1 MKLKLKEKNDYLR
14 LLNINVPWE
23 DLKGVYD
30 KEFKKIKS
38 NYSMPGFR
46 KGSVPDNILRKNLGS
61 SIDSNF
67 VDHAINIY
75 YKKALEELK
84 LHPINQGQVKDLDFK
99 EKSDLKF
106 DIEFEVMPEYELPNY
121 KKKNKIKT
129 EKYIANDT
137 DINEAIKNLQ
147 NQFAQAKSVDGKIK
161 TGHFV
166 YGDFDK
172 LDENNEIIKDNTLK
186 NHCIKMGEGLFVK
199 DLEKNFLNK
208 KVNDSVD
215 VTIKQDSGNVKYRVK
230 INKVEEQILPEVN
243 DEFAKLVNNK
253 VAGIKELKKQI
264 LDNIQN
270 NLDSENKKI
279 LNQKIMDFF
288 VDKTKFEPPFSMV
301 SGYKKQLVEQY
312 KEDFKAKNQSYEE
325 EKIEKDCDKIAYNM
339 VKWYMLKQKIQINE
353 SLSISS
359 DNIKKHIENIIKDNP
374 AQKNAIEDY
383 YSKEENKN
391 QLYNNLVDEK
401 LFDHLSEYFKNN
413 AKEISTDQLRSKRNK
428 K

>member
-14 LLNINVPWE
+14 LLNIIVPWN
-23 DLKGVYD
+23 DLKSEYD

-46 KGSVPDNILRKNLGS
+46 KGSVPDNILRKNLGA

-84 LHPINQGQVKDLDFK
+84 LHPINQGQVQDLDFK

-106 DIEFEVMPEYELPNY
+106 DIEFEVMPEYKLPNY

-147 NQFAQAKSVDGKIK
+147 NQFAQAKTVDSKIK

-172 LDENNEIIKDNTLK
+172 LDEKNEVIKDNTLK

-199 DLEKNFLNK
+199 DLEKKFLNK

-215 VTIKQDSGNVKYRVK
+215 VTIDQDSGKVKYRVT

-243 DEFAKLVNNK
+243 DDFAKLVNNK
-253 VAGIKELKKQI
+253 VSGIKELKKQI
-264 LDNIQN
+264 LENIQN

-279 LNQKIMDFF
+279 LNQKIMDYF
-288 VDKTKFEPPFSMV
+288 VDKTKFEPPHSMV
-301 SGYKKQLVEQY
+301 SGYHKQLLEQY
-312 KEDFKAKNQSYEE
+312 KADFKAKNQPYEE
-325 EKIEKDCDKIAYNM
+325 DKLKEDCDKIAYNM
-339 VKWYMLKQKIQINE
+339 VKWYMLKQQIQINE
-353 SLSISS
+353 SLSVSA
-359 DNIKKHIENIIKDNP
+359 DDLEKHINQIIKENP
-374 AQKNAIEDY
+374 SQKKAIEDY
-383 YSKEENKN
+383 YSKEDNKN
-391 QLYNNLVDEK
+391 QVYNNLVDEK
-401 LFDHLSEYFKNN
+401 LFKHLNEYFENSV
-413 AKEISTDQLRSKRNK
+413 KEISTDKLRLKRNQK
-428 K
+428 

>member
-14 LLNINVPWE
+14 ILNVAVLWD
-23 DLKGVYD
+23 DLKGEYD

-46 KGSVPDNILRKNLGS
+46 KGSVPDNIVRKNLGQ

-84 LHPINQGQVKDLDFK
+84 LHPINQGQVKNLDFK
-99 EKSDLKF
+99 EKSDLNF
-106 DIEFEVMPEYELPNY
+106 DIEFEVMPEYKIPNY

-129 EKYIANDT
+129 EKYVANDT
-137 DINEAIKNLQ
+137 DISEALKNLQ
-147 NQFAQAKSVDGKIK
+147 NQFAQAQTIDEKIK
-161 TGHFV
+161 SGHFV

-172 LDENNEIIKDNTLK
+172 LDDNNEVVKDNTLK

-199 DLEKNFLNK
+199 DLEKKFLNK
-208 KVNDSVD
+208 KANDSVD
-215 VTIKQDSGNVKYRVK
+215 VTIKQDSGNVKYRVT
-230 INKVEEQILPEVN
+230 INKVEEQILPEIN
-243 DEFAKLVNNK
+243 DEFAKLVNEK
-253 VAGIKELKKQI
+253 VSGIDELKKQI
-264 LDNIQN
+264 LENIQN
-270 NLDSENKKI
+270 NLDAENKKV
-279 LNQKIMDFF
+279 LNQKIMDYF
-288 VDKTKFEPPFSMV
+288 VDKTKFEPPASMV
-301 SGYKKQLVEQY
+301 SGYHKQLVEQY
-312 KEDFKAKNQSYEE
+312 KEDFKAKNQPYEE
-325 EKIEKDCDKIAYNM
+325 DKLKEDCKKVAYNM

-353 SLSISS
+353 SLKVAEK
-359 DNIKKHIENIIKDNP
+359 DLKTHIDKIIKGNP
-374 AQKNAIEDY
+374 AQKKAIEDY

-391 QLYNNLVDEK
+391 QLYNTIVDEK
-401 LFDHLSEYFKNN
+401 LFEHFEEYFENN

>member
-14 LLNINVPWE
+14 LLNINVAWE
-23 DLKGVYD
+23 DLKGEYD

-199 DLEKNFLNK
+199 DLEKKFLNK

-230 INKVEEQILPEVN
+230 INKVEE
-243 DEFAKLVNNK
+243 
-253 VAGIKELKKQI
+253 IKSHGKK
-264 LDNIQN
+264 
-270 NLDSENKKI
+270 
-279 LNQKIMDFF
+279 
-288 VDKTKFEPPFSMV
+288 
-301 SGYKKQLVEQY
+301 
-312 KEDFKAKNQSYEE
+312 
-325 EKIEKDCDKIAYNM
+325 
-339 VKWYMLKQKIQINE
+339 
-353 SLSISS
+353 
-359 DNIKKHIENIIKDNP
+359 
-374 AQKNAIEDY
+374 
-383 YSKEENKN
+383 
-391 QLYNNLVDEK
+391 
-401 LFDHLSEYFKNN
+401 
-413 AKEISTDQLRSKRNK
+413 
-428 K
+428 